1 MALGQYLSG
10 VPDGSSLDDH
20 WNDAKSASTFLLGL
34 AALDSSRG
42 SCSSPWYVRG
52 LGGIGNKS
60 SDCTSWTLPPSY
72 LAT

>member
-1 MALGQYLSG
+1 MALEQHPSWLL
-10 VPDGSSLDDH
+10 DGPGLDDH
-20 WNDAKSASTFLLGL
+20 WNDAEGASVFLLGL
-34 AALDSSRG
+34 ASLGSSRG